1 MQFRERRLHDDTGP
15 EGNPQASSPDGSN
28 LENFRSA
35 GEDFLSVGNEAI
47 QKALSKGNSEAFLA
61 ANRQAGGQ

>member
-15 EGNPQASSPDGSN
+15 ESNPQASGPDGSN
-28 LENFRSA
+28 LENVRSA
-35 GEDFLSVGNEAI
+35 GKHFLAAGNEAI